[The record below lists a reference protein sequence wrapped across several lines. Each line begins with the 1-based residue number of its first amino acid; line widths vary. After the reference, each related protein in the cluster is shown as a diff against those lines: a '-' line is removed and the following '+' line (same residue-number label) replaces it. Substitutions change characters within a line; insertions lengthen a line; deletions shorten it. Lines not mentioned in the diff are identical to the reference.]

1 MPFLFPNKVLT
12 EGMRSAV
19 SCQILEGNLP
29 IKFHWEKNGRQ
40 LYGDDSSY
48 NSDKRKNLMSYHSSH
63 HGGKS
68 SNSIQMFDTTNWK
81 YDNFGQHHNVNTKR
95 DSAISIRSN
104 DEYSS
109 TLIIDRLQFS
119 HRGNYTCT
127 ASNAAGKSSHTAEL
141 KVNGMFKRY
150 FTFQILL
157 S

>member
-29 IKFHWEKNGRQ
+29 IRFHWEKNGRR
-40 LYGDDSSY
+40 LYEE
-48 NSDKRKNLMSYHSSH
+48 NSMYTNEDKRKSMMMY
-63 HGGKS
+63 GGKNTNS
-68 SNSIQMFDTTNWK
+68 IMFDQGSWKSTSYNHKQNPQNSNS
-81 YDNFGQHHNVNTKR
+81 
-95 DSAISIRSN
+95 ISIRSN

-109 TLIIDRLQFS
+109 TLIIDRLEFS

-141 KVNGMFKRY
+141 KVNGKTSLNRECIM
-150 FTFQILL
+150 
-157 S
+157 